1 MFSGNM
7 KRVCAVLLMAL
18 LFLVMI
24 PASVFAAGD
33 KEPRYTIKAADVE
46 NGSIAFVDGN
56 NLVKELQFAPYERVD
71 IEVTPEQGYELTQID
86 AIDKNKNTYSVSE
99 SGGRYYIAV
108 KPDSDLTVRAV
119 FGEHIQHKMK
129 PHAYLAPTCE
139 TAGNIE
145 YWYCTVCKSFFGDEE
160 GQKEIGQRSDIILPA
175 TGHSWGAWTVVK
187 KPTATTP
194 GEKRRVCKNDR
205 SHFET
210 EEIPATG
217 KKEEPKPTPEP
228 EKKTKSSAKAVLT
241 AKATAAASTAL
252 TFSWNKIKDAD
263 RYVIYFS
270 KCNNGDHKY
279 APKKIKTVKAGVR
292 KYTVRKLETGMCYKY
307 RVIAQKKVKG
317 KYKNIAKSSLNH
329 TITGNESTAY
339 TVPKSLKLNKSRMTL
354 KRNKTGK
361 LEGAIALYNGNKELL
376 SHAPALRYTSS
387 NTSVASVSKSGKIRA
402 KGRGTCTIYVQTI
415 NGLSRKCKVTV
426 K

>member
-1 MFSGNM
+1 M

-24 PASVFAAGD
+24 PASVFADGEADAGD
-33 KEPRYTIKAADVE
+33 KTLYEIKADENIQHGKVTFDESGATVTRAGYFDVVQV
-46 NGSIAFVDGN
+46 F
-56 NLVKELQFAPYERVD
+56 
-71 IEVTPEQGYELTQID
+71 VTPDEGYELTTIYAKDQND
-86 AIDKNKNTYSVSE
+86 PDGESYEVSE
-99 SGGRYYIAV
+99 SGGKYYIA
-108 KPDSDLTVRAV
+108 PMPTANLTVRAE
-119 FGEHIQHKMK
+119 FGEHIRHKMK

-160 GQKEIGQRSDIILPA
+160 GQKEIGQRSDTILPA

-241 AKATAAASTAL
+241 AKVTAARDAVTI
-252 TFSWNKIKDAD
+252 SWNKVKNAD
-263 RYVIYFS
+263 RYVILFN
-270 KCNNGDHKY
+270 KCNDGVHEY
-279 APKKIKTVKAGVR
+279 TVKKIKTVKAGVR
-292 KYTVRKLETGMCYKY
+292 KYTVGDLETGKCYKFK
-307 RVIAQKKVKG
+307 VIAQKKGKK
-317 KYKNIAKSSLNH
+317 KYKNIAQSLLIH
-329 TITGNESTAY
+329 TITGNETTGH
-339 TVPKSLKLNKSRMTL
+339 TVPKRLKLNKSRITL
-354 KRNKTGK
+354 KKNKTSK
-361 LEGAIALYNGNKELL
+361 LKGEIVLFNRCKELL
-376 SHAPALRYTSS
+376 AHEPALRFTSS
-387 NTSVASVSKSGKIRA
+387 NKSVATVSKGGKIRA

-415 NGLSRKCKVTV
+415 NGLCRKCKVTV